1 MTYEEITT
9 SPDYIRLHK
18 AVVATMIDIAYSNA
32 SALDYK
38 TIEQVSQSIEDDVD
52 AAFATID
59 CFIEAFDMPFE
70 CGMTDTVTRRCAK
83 SEIHSIIEECKILN
97 TVDSKFDVYDYVKTH
112 ITAEEVFEDF
122 IHMNTDDGSGVNHL
136 FTELDKAFIKS
147 LDEVS

>member
-1 MTYEEITT
+1 MTYEELTT

-52 AAFATID
+52 AAFTTID

-70 CGMTDTVTRRCAK
+70 CGVCDTVTRRCAK
-83 SEIHSIIEECKILN
+83 SEIHSIVRDCIAKNSE
-97 TVDSKFDVYDYVKTH
+97 DSKFDVYDYVKSK

-122 IHMNTDDGSGVNHL
+122 IHMNTDDDSGVNHL
-136 FTELDKAFIKS
+136 FTQHN
-147 LDEVS
+147 EVS